1 MIFLS
6 WYLLTT
12 LLSLLAFPLTWHLF
26 PALADRGYS
35 LARTVGLLI
44 WAYVFW
50 MLASLGVAQNDI
62 GGILLGLL
70 ALGGLSV
77 WALLDRGRKTEDSQL
92 PTVPGLRSTV
102 EWLKANWRTVAI
114 VEILFL
120 AAFGFMAFVRA
131 NNPEIVAT
139 EKPMELA
146 FINAILRSPSFPP
159 NDPWL
164 SGYSISYYHFGYIM
178 AAMLAKLTATPGS
191 VAFNLMLSLV
201 FALAAVGAY
210 GILYNLLAA
219 HAARPSPHTPRNPA
233 PSENRPPVTEHWS
246 LNTGLPLLGPL
257 FLLLVSNL
265 EGFLDALH
273 TRGLFWPKDPG
284 AFNFWAWLNIKD
296 LSDIPSGSGW
306 IPTRHWWWWR
316 ASRVIMDTDLRG
328 VISDLSPIDEFPF
341 FSFLLGDLHPHVL
354 AIPFGLLAVGVAL
367 NLFFQREKPSIH
379 IFGLPLHLRQMDFAF
394 AALVLG
400 GLAFLNTW
408 DILPYAAL
416 IVLAYT
422 LASVFEQGWGWDRL
436 EDLFGFG
443 LPLGLLSILLY
454 LPFYLGFSSQAGG
467 PLPNLVYATRG
478 AHLWVMFGTL
488 FVPLFAWIIFQWRR
502 QKPKL
507 ALALSLT
514 SGLVL
519 LLWALSWLMAWIATY
534 LRPDVAQAEML
545 AQGASSFGV
554 FFKDATIR
562 RIAHGGGL
570 LTLLAL
576 LVPALALIVAN
587 NRSPQTK
594 DEAPATARR
603 SPSTVFVLLL
613 IGLGVLLILAPEFV
627 YLRDQFGTRMN
638 TVFKFYYQAWILL
651 SLAAA
656 FGAAALLRSLRGPA
670 DWAWRVG
677 LSLALIAGLTYP
689 ALSLPNK
696 TENFKPLFGRTL
708 DGAAHLD
715 QENPDDAAAIRFLQD
730 MPLGVVAEASIAGG
744 SYTLYGRIS
753 THTGLP
759 TVLGWPGHEGQW
771 RGSYEPQG
779 TRLTDIETLYTT
791 SDWIEASGII
801 QRYGI
806 RYVVVG
812 SMEKNTYNVREEKFQ
827 RFLKLIFQEGETAV
841 YQVP

>member
-1 MIFLS
+1 MTFLA

-12 LLSLLAFPLTWHLF
+12 LLGLAAFPLTCRLF

-35 LARTVGLLI
+35 LARAVGLLI
-44 WAYVFW
+44 WAYAFW
-50 MLASLGVAQNDI
+50 ILASLGVAQNDI
-62 GGILLGLL
+62 GGILMSLL
-70 ALGGLSV
+70 ALAGLSA
-77 WALLDRGRKTEDSQL
+77 WALLDRGPSTVDNEETTAHHTPS
-92 PTVPGLRSTV
+92 TVPGLRSTV
-102 EWLKANWRTVAI
+102 EWFKTNWRTVLT

-120 AAFGFMAFVRA
+120 AAFGFIAFVRA

-146 FINAILRSPSFPP
+146 FINAILRSPTFPP

-201 FALAAVGAY
+201 FALAAIGAY
-210 GILYNLLAA
+210 GIVYNLLA
-219 HAARPSPHTPRNPA
+219 RTLDGRQETEGGPR
-233 PSENRPPVTEHWS
+233 STV
-246 LNTGLPLLGPL
+246 LGLPLLGPL

-265 EGFLDALH
+265 EGFLEVLH
-273 TRGLFWPKDPG
+273 TRGLFWPKNPG
-284 AFNFWAWLNIKD
+284 AFNFWTWLNIKD
-296 LSDIPSGSGW
+296 LNVEPTGTGW
-306 IPTRHWWWWR
+306 IPDRHWWWWR
-316 ASRVIMDTDLRG
+316 ASRVVQDFTLTG
-328 VISDLSPIDEFPF
+328 NFNEVIDEFPF

-354 AIPFGLLAVGVAL
+354 ALPFGMLAVGVAL

-379 IFGLPLHLRQMDFAF
+379 ILGLPLHLRRIDFAF

-422 LASVFEQGWGWDRL
+422 LARVHEQGWSWSRL

-467 PLPNLVYATRG
+467 PLPNLVNPTRG

-488 FVPLFAWIIFQWRR
+488 FVPLFAWLILQLRR
-502 QKPKL
+502 QKPKI

-519 LLWALSWLMAWIATY
+519 LLWLLSWLMTWIATY
-534 LRPDVAQAEML
+534 IRPDVAQGEML
-545 AQGASSFGV
+545 AQGASSFSV
-554 FFKDATIR
+554 FFVDASVR
-562 RIAHGGGL
+562 RLTDIGGL
-570 LTLLAL
+570 LTLIAL
-576 LVPALALIVAN
+576 LVPALALVFAN
-587 NRSPQTK
+587 NNPAQNDDEVSETVSRPRS
-594 DEAPATARR
+594 
-603 SPSTVFVLLL
+603 SVFGLLL
-613 IGLGVLLILAPEFV
+613 ITIGVLLILAPEFV

-656 FGAAALLRSLRGPA
+656 FGAAALLRSLRGLA
-670 DWAWRVG
+670 GRVWRVAF
-677 LSLALIAGLTYP
+677 SLLLIVGLTYP
-689 ALSLPNK
+689 ALSIPNK
-696 TENFKPLFGRTL
+696 TENFNPFFGRTL

-715 QENPDDAAAIRFLQD
+715 RENPDDAAAIRFLQD
-730 MPLGVVAEASIAGG
+730 MPLGVVAEATAIDA
-744 SYTLYGRIS
+744 SYKLYGRIS

-771 RGSYEPQG
+771 RGSYDIQG

-791 SDWIEASGII
+791 SDWIEASQILA
-801 QRYGI
+801 RYNI

-812 SMEKNTYNVREEKFQ
+812 SMEKSTYHVKEEKFQ
-827 RFLKLIFQEGETAV
+827 RFLKIIFQEGETAI

>member
-1 MIFLS
+1 MLDFLS
-6 WYLLTT
+6 WYLTLTLIG
-12 LLSLLAFPLTWHLF
+12 LLTFPLTYRLF

-35 LARTVGLLI
+35 LARTAGLLI
-44 WAYVFW
+44 WAYAFW
-50 MLASLGVAQNDI
+50 IMGSLGLSQNDA

-70 ALGGLSV
+70 ALAGLSA
-77 WALLDRGRKTEDSQL
+77 WALLDCGRKTEDSQL
-92 PTVPGLRSTV
+92 SAVPGLRSTV
-102 EWLKANWRTVAI
+102 EWLKANWRTALT

-146 FINAILRSPSFPP
+146 FINAILRSPTFPP

-201 FALAAVGAY
+201 FALAAAGAY

-219 HAARPSPHTPRNPA
+219 HATRNSQLASPITNYQSPDTPHPSI
-233 PSENRPPVTEHWS
+233 
-246 LNTGLPLLGPL
+246 GLPLLAPL

-265 EGFLDALH
+265 EGFLEVLH
-273 TRGLFWPKDPG
+273 TRGIFWPKNPA
-284 AFNFWAWLNIKD
+284 AFNFWTWLNIKD
-296 LSDIPSGSGW
+296 LNEIPAVTGW
-306 IPTRHWWWWR
+306 IPDRYLWWWR

-354 AIPFGLLAVGVAL
+354 AIPFGILAVGVAL
-367 NLFFQREKPSIH
+367 NLFLQRQKPSIH
-379 IFGLPLHLRQMDFAF
+379 LLGLPLHLRQIDFAF

-422 LASVFEQGWGWDRL
+422 LARVFEQGWDWSRL

-454 LPFYLGFSSQAGG
+454 LPFYIGFSSQAGG
-467 PLPNLVYATRG
+467 PLPNLVYPTRG

-488 FVPLFAWIIFQWRR
+488 FVPLFAWIISQLRR
-502 QKPKL
+502 HRPKL

-514 SGLVL
+514 SGLIL
-519 LLWALSWLMAWIATY
+519 LLWLSSWLMAWIAAY
-534 LRPDVAQAEML
+534 VRPDVAQAEML
-545 AQGASSFGV
+545 AQGAANFGV
-554 FFKDATIR
+554 FFTDASIR
-562 RIAHGGGL
+562 RLAHSGSL

-576 LVPALALIVAN
+576 LVPALALIFAGDRPSQAEGETVH
-587 NRSPQTK
+587 RP
-594 DEAPATARR
+594 
-603 SPSTVFVLLL
+603 PSTVFVLLL
-613 IGLGVLLILAPEFV
+613 ITLAALLILAPEFV

-656 FGAAALLRSLRGPA
+656 FGAAVLLRSLRGPA

-677 LSLALIAGLTYP
+677 LSLLLIAGLTYP

-696 TENFKPLFGRTL
+696 TENFDPTFGRTL

-715 QENPDDAAAIRFLQD
+715 QDNPDDAAAIRFLQHV
-730 MPLGVVAEASIAGG
+730 PLGVVAEATASDA
-744 SYTLYGRIS
+744 SYKLYGRIS

-779 TRLTDIETLYTT
+779 DRLTDLETLYST
-791 SDWIEASGII
+791 SNWIEASQII
-801 QRYGI
+801 ARYGI

-812 SMEKNTYNVREEKFQ
+812 SMEKNTYRVKEEKFQ
-827 RFLKLIFQEGETAV
+827 QFLKLIFQQGETAI

>member
-1 MIFLS
+1 MTFLA

-12 LLSLLAFPLTWHLF
+12 LLGLLAFPLTSRLF

-44 WAYVFW
+44 WAYAFW
-50 MLASLGVAQNDI
+50 ILASLGVAQNDI
-62 GGILLGLL
+62 GGIMFGFL
-70 ALGGLSV
+70 ALAGLSV
-77 WALLDRGRKTEDSQL
+77 WALLDRGRKTEDGQL

-102 EWLKANWRTVAI
+102 EWLKSNWRTAAM
-114 VEILFL
+114 VEVLFL

-210 GILYNLLAA
+210 GILYNLLARTVDR
-219 HAARPSPHTPRNPA
+219 RPEA
-233 PSENRPPVTEHWS
+233 GDRPPSNVH
-246 LNTGLPLLGPL
+246 GLALLGPL

-265 EGFLDALH
+265 EGFLDVLH
-273 TRGLFWPKDPG
+273 TRGLFWPQSPG
-284 AFNFWAWLNIKD
+284 AFNFWTWLNIKD
-296 LSDIPSGSGW
+296 LSDIPSGTGW
-306 IPTRHWWWWR
+306 VPTRHWWWWR
-316 ASRVIMDTDLRG
+316 ASRVIMDTDLNG

-354 AIPFGLLAVGVAL
+354 AIPFGLLALGVAL
-367 NLFFQREKPSIH
+367 NLFFQRQKPSIH
-379 IFGLPLHLRQMDFAF
+379 IFGLPLHLRRIDFAF

-416 IVLAYT
+416 IVLAYA
-422 LASVFEQGWGWDRL
+422 LARVFEQGWSWERL

-467 PLPNLVYATRG
+467 LLPNLVYATRG

-488 FVPLFAWIIFQWRR
+488 FVPLLVWLTVQLRR

-507 ALALSLT
+507 TLALSLT

-562 RIAHGGGL
+562 RLAHGGGL
-570 LTLLAL
+570 LTLIAL
-576 LVPALALIVAN
+576 LVPALALIFAN
-587 NRSPQTK
+587 NRPPQTE
-594 DEAPATARR
+594 DEAPDTVHRP
-603 SPSTVFVLLL
+603 PSTVFVLLL
-613 IGLGVLLILAPEFV
+613 ISLGVLLILAPEFI

-670 DWAWRVG
+670 DWAWRIT
-677 LSLALIAGLTYP
+677 LSLVLIMGLTYP

-696 TENFKPLFGRTL
+696 TENFDPTFGRTL

-730 MPLGVVAEASIAGG
+730 MPLGVVAEASIPGG
-744 SYTLYGRIS
+744 SYTHYGRIS

-759 TVLGWPGHEGQW
+759 TILGWSGHEGQW

-791 SDWIEASGII
+791 SDWIEASGVI
-801 QRYGI
+801 QRYDI

-812 SMEKNTYNVREEKFQ
+812 SLEKNTYSVKEEKFQ
-827 RFLKLIFQEGETAV
+827 RFLELIFQAGETAV

>member
-1 MIFLS
+1 MLNFLAWYFLS
-6 WYLLTT
+6 T
-12 LLSLLAFPLTWHLF
+12 LLGLLAYPLTCRLF

-44 WAYVFW
+44 WAYAFW
-50 MLASLGVAQNDI
+50 MLASLGVAQNDV
-62 GGILLGLL
+62 GGILMGLL
-70 ALGGLSV
+70 PLGGLSF
-77 WALLDRGRKTEDSQL
+77 WALRSNKQKAENNQEIPNSQSPIINSQL
-92 PTVPGLRSTV
+92 PITT
-102 EWLKANWRTVAI
+102 WLKSNWRTVAV

-120 AAFGFMAFVRA
+120 TAFGLMAFVRA
-131 NNPEIVAT
+131 NNPEIVGT

-201 FALAAVGAY
+201 FALAAAGAY
-210 GILYNLLAA
+210 GIVYNLLAA
-219 HAARPSPHTPRNPA
+219 HAKHDHQSPITNYQLPASPRA
-233 PSENRPPVTEHWS
+233 P
-246 LNTGLPLLGPL
+246 LALPLLAPL

-265 EGFLDALH
+265 EGFLQVLH
-273 TRGLFWPKDPG
+273 TRGLFWPKNPG
-284 AFNFWAWLNIKD
+284 AFNFWTWLNIKD
-296 LSDIPSGSGW
+296 LNTAPAGTGW
-306 IPTRHWWWWR
+306 VPTGHWWWWR

-328 VISDLSPIDEFPF
+328 VVSDLSPIDEFPF

-367 NLFFQREKPSIH
+367 NLFFQREKPSLH
-379 IFGLPLHLRQMDFAF
+379 IFGMPLHLRKMDFAF

-422 LASVFEQGWGWDRL
+422 LARVSGQGWGRERL

-488 FVPLFAWIIFQWRR
+488 FVPLLAWLTVQLRR

-514 SGLVL
+514 LGLVL

-534 LRPDVAQAEML
+534 VRPDVAQAEML

-562 RIAHGGGL
+562 RLAHLGSL
-570 LTLLAL
+570 LTLIAL
-576 LVPALALIVAN
+576 LVPSLALIFAN
-587 NRSPQTK
+587 NHPAQDD
-594 DEAPATARR
+594 DEASETAPRP
-603 SPSTVFVLLL
+603 PSTVFVLLL
-613 IGLGVLLILAPEFV
+613 ISLAALLILAPEFV

-677 LSLALIAGLTYP
+677 LSLVFILGLAYP
-689 ALSLPNK
+689 VLSLPNK
-696 TENFKPLFGRTL
+696 TENFEPFLGRTL

-730 MPLGVVAEASIAGG
+730 IPLGVIAEASIAGG
-744 SYTLYGRIS
+744 SYTHYGRIS

-791 SDWIEASGII
+791 SNWLEASGII

-812 SMEKNTYNVREEKFQ
+812 SLEKNTYHVREEKFQ
-827 RFLKLIFQEGETAV
+827 QFLKLIFQEGETAV